1 MKLVVTERHL
11 GEGIFPAFP
20 AGAKVTELIPCNKY
34 KNWTA
39 GTIDGY
45 ATYLPLD
52 YLDKDTLVREYN
64 PTELVAAENS
74 IVELLEVV
82 YEWALVENNDGVIGW
97 LPFEKL
103 KSLDFT

>member
-11 GEGIFPAFP
+11 GEGQFPVFP
-20 AGAKVTELIPCNKY
+20 AGAKVTELVPCKQY

-39 GTIDGY
+39 GTIEGY

-52 YLDKDTLVREYN
+52 YVDKDTLIRDYN
-64 PTELVAAENS
+64 PTELIAAENS

-82 YEWALVENNDGVIGW
+82 YDWAFVENKEGMTGW
-97 LPFEKL
+97 LPFQKL